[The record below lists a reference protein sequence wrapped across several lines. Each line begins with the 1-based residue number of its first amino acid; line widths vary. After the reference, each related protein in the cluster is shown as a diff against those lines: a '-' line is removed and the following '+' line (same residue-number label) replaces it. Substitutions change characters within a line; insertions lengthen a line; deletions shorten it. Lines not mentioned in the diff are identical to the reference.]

1 MSQENVDLVRALFE
15 EISRLMAA
23 LTADPRRSM
32 QDDYARVVAR
42 FLDPEFEL
50 VPAASAVERRTLR
63 GSEGFVTFLEGG
75 RETWRDARLEAEEFI
90 DLGDQVL
97 AVGTFRAS
105 GRASGVVI
113 EQPNATVWKL
123 RDGRVVG
130 VQLFLDQREALA
142 AAGLSE

>member
-1 MSQENVDLVRALFE
+1 VDLVRALFE
-15 EISRLMAA
+15 EIGRLMAA
-23 LTADPRRSM
+23 STADSRPSM
-32 QDDYARVVAR
+32 QDDYARVVVQ

-63 GSEGFVTFLEGG
+63 GSDGFVTFLEGG

-123 RDGRVVG
+123 RDGRVAG
-130 VQLFLDQREALA
+130 VQLFLDRNEALKVV
-142 AAGLSE
+142 GLSE